1 MLRVLHQACTLATC
15 ALRSS
20 CTISVKQSGK
30 THFCAELGGKVTIL
44 EPSWFFWDSPWDFP
58 ERGRSTEAAF
68 KFAMLNTIAE
78 SSPATSMR
86 YTNLLATVIPMKER
100 DRASY
105 ETLGAG
111 KLFGT
116 SIFFSGAN
124 GFTNASLKS

>member
-1 MLRVLHQACTLATC
+1 MLPVPHQACTLATG

-20 CTISVKQSGK
+20 WTISVKPSGK
-30 THFCAELGGKVTIL
+30 THFCAELGGKVMTA
-44 EPSWFFWDSPWDFP
+44 DS
-58 ERGRSTEAAF
+58 STGAAF

-78 SSPATSMR
+78 SSPATSTR
-86 YTNLLATVIPMKER
+86 YTNLLATVIPMKGA

-116 SIFFSGAN
+116 SVFFSGVN
-124 GFTNASLKS
+124 GFRNASLKS

>member
-1 MLRVLHQACTLATC
+1 MLPVLHQACTLATG

-20 CTISVKQSGK
+20 CTISVKPSGK

-86 YTNLLATVIPMKER
+86 YTNLLATVIPMK
-100 DRASY
+100 
-105 ETLGAG
+105 GAG
-111 KLFGT
+111 PRQLRNLGRW
-116 SIFFSGAN
+116 
-124 GFTNASLKS
+124 